1 MSCTPNDSTA
11 PNFLTHFQTVEDPRQ
26 QGKVL
31 YPLEEILLLV
41 LCGVISGADSWMS
54 IALYGQNKL
63 ELLRRFLPIENGT
76 PSHDQL
82 GILFS
87 RLDMEVFQSCFISW
101 VASLNETLEGV
112 VAVDGKTL
120 RRSFDT
126 NSNQVAIHMVSAW
139 SCDQKLV
146 LGQRKVDD
154 KSNEITAIPELL
166 ELLNIEGAIVTIDAM
181 GCQRK
186 ICKTINDKEAYY
198 LIGLKGNQGNLRKD
212 VERFFAEHLKR
223 NIGGDFVTQIETVD
237 ADHGRIET
245 RRHTVCS
252 NIDWLRGRHNWPGL
266 KSIVRTEYT
275 YEIRGESKTEIRF
288 HISSFAD
295 SAEKMARYIRDH
307 WQVENC
313 LHWVLDVTFRQ
324 DDCRIRK
331 ENAAANFTTINHA
344 AINFLKRV
352 PRKKISMPQMRRLA
366 IMNDD
371 YMEDII
377 RQ

>member
-1 MSCTPNDSTA
+1 M
-11 PNFLTHFQTVEDPRQ
+11 
-26 QGKVL
+26 
-31 YPLEEILLLV
+31 
-41 LCGVISGADSWMS
+41 ISGADGWTS
-54 IALYGQNKL
+54 IALYGQKEL
-63 ELLRRFLPIENGT
+63 ELLRRFLPFENGT

-87 RLDMEVFQSCFISW
+87 RLDMEEFQSCFISW

-126 NSNQVAIHMVSAW
+126 NSNQAAIHMVSAW
-139 SCDQKLV
+139 ACGQKLV
-146 LGQRKVDD
+146 IGQRKVDD
-154 KSNEITAIPELL
+154 KSNGITAIPELP
-166 ELLNIEGAIVTIDAM
+166 ELLKIKGAIVTIDAM
-181 GCQRK
+181 GCQRE
-186 ICKTINDKEAYY
+186 ICKKVNDKEAYY
-198 LIGLKGNQGNLRKD
+198 LINLKGNQGKLRKD
-212 VERFFAEHLKR
+212 VERFFNEHLKR
-223 NIGGDFVTQIETVD
+223 NIGGDSVTQIETVD

-252 NIDWLRGRHNWPGL
+252 DIDWLRDRHNWPGL
-266 KSIVRTEYT
+266 KSIVMTKYT
-275 YEIRGESKTEIRF
+275 HEIRGESKTKIRF
-288 HISSFAD
+288 YISSLAD
-295 SAEKMARYIRDH
+295 SAEKMAQYIRDH

-352 PRKKISMPQMRRLA
+352 PGKKMSMPQKRRSA
-366 IMNDD
+366 AWDDD
-371 YMEDII
+371 YMESII